1 LTAQVPRQVSYW
13 ASRQYFDRQNTT
25 SDPIAG
31 VTDVNEIFDNNL
43 YNINSLPVGSYTV
56 TTSRNALWNRAYGL
70 TLYTDRWWW
79 TMPTGR
85 MRSGWRNGQNASLQ
99 DPGIMPP
106 IDPPWGKANTTKRV
120 DFLPLGS
127 FSISRLVA
135 ETQVRLRHVSVYGG
149 QERGIRV
156 SVTAVEMQ
164 LSPTGVWEP
173 GSLIPPRKIS
183 VRGRALDENGQAII
197 TLPAGDHDVTPV
209 VSQIY
214 PYYTFTFDAAPTKD
228 HHRTRSYHPYFATI
242 GDPGVPDNRRINL
255 FSDPDTS
262 VSDADPRLITA
273 GLNVTDAVPVG
284 AELFIYDSPFL
295 MFPKPFNN
303 IFNPDYFDIKFSGD
317 LDDLHKASFSQIK
330 QVNSIKL
337 KDLGNLV
344 AHGLGVPPNIT
355 LTSAVARSGIA
366 WMHELGHNLGLIHR
380 NGSPDN
386 LMFDPSSA
394 GAPISSG
401 PGREINRS
409 ERPAFER

>member
-1 LTAQVPRQVSYW
+1 
-13 ASRQYFDRQNTT
+13 
-25 SDPIAG
+25 
-31 VTDVNEIFDNNL
+31 
-43 YNINSLPVGSYTV
+43 
-56 TTSRNALWNRAYGL
+56 
-70 TLYTDRWWW
+70 
-79 TMPTGR
+79 
-85 MRSGWRNGQNASLQ
+85 
-99 DPGIMPP
+99 
-106 IDPPWGKANTTKRV
+106 
-120 DFLPLGS
+120 
-127 FSISRLVA
+127 
-135 ETQVRLRHVSVYGG
+135 
-149 QERGIRV
+149 
-156 SVTAVEMQ
+156 MQ

-337 KDLGNLV
+337 KDLGNLE

>member
-1 LTAQVPRQVSYW
+1 
-13 ASRQYFDRQNTT
+13 
-25 SDPIAG
+25 
-31 VTDVNEIFDNNL
+31 
-43 YNINSLPVGSYTV
+43 
-56 TTSRNALWNRAYGL
+56 
-70 TLYTDRWWW
+70 
-79 TMPTGR
+79 

-106 IDPPWGKANTTKRV
+106 IDPPWGQANTTKRV

-127 FSISRLVA
+127 FSINRLVA
-135 ETQVRLRHVSVYGG
+135 ETKIRLRHVSAYGG

-156 SVTAVEMQ
+156 SVSAVEMQ

-337 KDLGNLV
+337 KDLGNLE